1 MIDFGLFQTANP
13 RMAKIIEMAQAIAM
27 TPSPI
32 LISGES
38 GVGKS
43 LLVKFILNK
52 SRNYKNI
59 VRWTREIQA
68 VNDGDLILIENLD
81 EISMADQ
88 AQMSEMMDLCKRN
101 NKRVR
106 WIATC
111 RGIPSILASEQRIRK
126 DLFYRLSVIHLQ
138 IPALRDRREDILILA
153 QFFSKVFNLMRNHS
167 HQEFSKEA
175 MEKLAQ
181 YNWSGNVTE
190 LESVVERAVM
200 LSPGSAIEAGA
211 IEFPIIQ
218 TQEIETMGGKLAEME
233 RKLILQTL
241 KLTQQNK
248 TKAAMILGISIRTLR
263 NKLNEYRAEGVYES
277 NI

>member
-1 MIDFGLFQTANP
+1 MIDFGLFQTSNP
-13 RMAKIIEMAQAIAM
+13 RMAKVIEMAQAIAI

-43 LLVKFILNK
+43 LLVKFILEK
-52 SRNYKNI
+52 ARNYKNV
-59 VRWTREIQA
+59 VRWGREP
-68 VNDGDLILIENLD
+68 VLMNDGDLIVIDNLD
-81 EISMADQ
+81 ELDIVGQ
-88 AQMSEMMDLCKRN
+88 TQISEMMDLCKRN
-101 NKRVR
+101 GKKVR

-111 RGIPSILASEQRIRK
+111 RGAPSALVSEQKIRK

-138 IPALRDRREDILILA
+138 IPALRDRREDVLILS
-153 QFFSKVFNLMRNHS
+153 QFFVRVFNLMRNHPN
-167 HQEFSKEA
+167 QEFSKEA
-175 MEKLAQ
+175 QAKLAQ

-190 LESVVERAVM
+190 LESVIERAVM
-200 LSPGSAIEAGA
+200 TTTQNVIEAFQ
-211 IEFPIIQ
+211 IEFPM
-218 TQEIETMGGKLAEME
+218 IEEFQAESVGGKLAEME

-241 KLTQQNK
+241 RLTQQNK
-248 TKAAMILGISIRTLR
+248 TKAAQILGISIRTLR